1 MEPPSPAAIDLGFDP
16 GPLAL
21 WAGIFAQ
28 ATPAGRISAV
38 EGALRGRRGRYWR
51 REIGRW
57 IGRLVPVE
65 ILVPESAQRWRPLVR
80 DAFQFVFERLSD
92 RRLATK
98 VAQQFELPADTPP
111 EQRLLRLVNKMPG
124 LQKVG
129 QVLARNRRL
138 PPKLRR
144 ALSELENGMSDV
156 TPEEIRGL
164 IEERLGQRLT
174 EYAVELEPAILSEA
188 SVSAVIRFTWNCP
201 GREREQGVFKVL
213 KPYVPQ
219 CFDEDMTLLQD
230 LGEFLTAPE
239 RGYGFAIHDVK
250 EMLSEVLLLL
260 THELDFRRE
269 QATLLDA
276 VKMYRASIGI
286 RVPKLIEALSTAD
299 ITAMSAEAGV
309 KVTEAFPRSPIRRA
323 RVAEQLIEALVAVPF
338 FSREPEAIFHADP
351 HAGNLLYDETNR
363 ELVVLDWALAE
374 RLSRESRR
382 QLVLLSVMMALRNPE
397 GVRQAI
403 RDLALSAGRGNH
415 ERLGVIDGC
424 VDRFFDQLAP
434 DDSPGTLEAMR
445 LLDRIALDGVHFPP
459 PLFLF
464 RKIVLTLD
472 GVLYDVAGP
481 GVRIDEVIAREFLTR
496 CVASLGAFHA
506 PLEWKDVAAIP
517 WNALR
522 YSFCRLWPG
531 KAPAAPTD
539 SARASRGSTPNRR
552 PKSPPRAK
560 SRRPGPRRPQSQPAG

>member
-1 MEPPSPAAIDLGFDP
+1 MGSSFPAGIDV

-21 WAGIFAQ
+21 WASMMAGGD
-28 ATPAGRISAV
+28 PAGRISMV
-38 EGALRGRRGRYWR
+38 EAALKGERGRYWR
-51 REIGRW
+51 GEVGKW

-65 ILVPESAQRWRPLVR
+65 TLVPDSARRWRPLVR
-80 DAFQFVFERLSD
+80 DAFQFVFARLSD

-98 VAQQFELPADTPP
+98 VVQQFELSADTAP
-111 EQRLLRLVNKMPG
+111 EQRLLRLINKMPG

-138 PPKLRR
+138 APKLHR

-156 TPEEIRGL
+156 TPKEVRGL
-164 IEERLGQRLT
+164 IEEKLGKKLT
-174 EYAVELEPAILSEA
+174 AYAVELEASILSEA
-188 SVSAVIRFTWNCP
+188 SVSAVMRFTWNYA

-213 KPYVPQ
+213 KPYVPE
-219 CFDEDMTLLQD
+219 CFGEDMTLLQD
-230 LGEFLTAPE
+230 LGEFLTSPE

-250 EMLSEVLLLL
+250 EMLAEVLLLL
-260 THELDFRRE
+260 EHELDFRRE
-269 QATLLDA
+269 QATLLEA

-286 RVPKLIEALSTAD
+286 RVPRLIEPLSTSD

-309 KVTEAFPRSPIRRA
+309 KVTEAFPHSPIRRA

-338 FSREPEAIFHADP
+338 FSREEESIFHADP

-374 RLSRESRR
+374 RLSLESRR
-382 QLVLLSVMMALRNPE
+382 QLVLLSVMMTLGNRE

-403 RDLALSAGRGNH
+403 RDLSLSADQRNRARFGAI
-415 ERLGVIDGC
+415 ESC
-424 VDRFFDQLAP
+424 VDRFFDQLSP

-445 LLDRIALDGVHFPP
+445 LLDRIALEGVHFPP

-472 GVLYDVAGP
+472 GVLYDVAGA
-481 GVRIDEVIAREFLTR
+481 GVRIDDVIAREFLTR
-496 CVASLGAFHA
+496 CAASLGVFHA
-506 PLEWKDVAAIP
+506 PLRWKDLAAIE
-517 WNALR
+517 WSALAYPLR
-522 YSFCRLWPG
+522 RGTRLW
-531 KAPAAPTD
+531 
-539 SARASRGSTPNRR
+539 
-552 PKSPPRAK
+552 
-560 SRRPGPRRPQSQPAG
+560 

>member
-1 MEPPSPAAIDLGFDP
+1 MGLSLLGIDP

-21 WAGIFAQ
+21 WAGMFA
-28 ATPAGRISAV
+28 AADPAARIPTV
-38 EGALRGRRGRYWR
+38 EAALKSRRGRYWR
-51 REIGRW
+51 AEIGKW

-65 ILVPESAQRWRPLVR
+65 ILVPDSAQRWRPLVR
-80 DAFQFVFERLSD
+80 DAFQFLFERLSD

-98 VAQQFELPADTPP
+98 VVQQFELSADTPP

-138 PPKLRR
+138 SPKLRG

-156 TPEEIRGL
+156 TPEEIRSL
-164 IEERLGQRLT
+164 IEARLGKRLT
-174 EYAVELEPAILSEA
+174 DYAVEVEPAILSEA
-188 SVSAVIRFTWNCP
+188 SVSAVIRFTWNSP

-213 KPYVPQ
+213 KPYVPD
-219 CFDEDMTLLQD
+219 CFGEDMALLQH
-230 LGEFLTAPE
+230 LGEFLTSPE

-250 EMLSEVLLLL
+250 EMLAEVLLLL
-260 THELDFRRE
+260 EHELDFPRE
-269 QATLLDA
+269 QATLLKA

-286 RVPKLIEALSTAD
+286 RVPRLIEPLSTRD

-338 FSREPEAIFHADP
+338 FSREKDAIFHADP
-351 HAGNLLYDETNR
+351 HAGNLLYDEANR

-374 RLSRESRR
+374 TLSLESRR
-382 QLVLLSVMMALRNPE
+382 QLVLLSVMMTLRNPD
-397 GVRQAI
+397 GVRHAI
-403 RDLALSAGRGNH
+403 RDLALSAHQRNQA
-415 ERLGVIDGC
+415 RLGVIDTC
-424 VDRFFDQLAP
+424 VQRFFDEMPP
-434 DDSPGTLEAMR
+434 DASPGTLDAMR
-445 LLDRIALDGVHFPP
+445 LLDRIALEGVHFPP

-481 GVRIDEVIAREFLTR
+481 EVRIDEVIAREFLTR
-496 CVASLGAFHA
+496 CAASLGMFHA
-506 PLEWKDVAAIP
+506 PLEWRDFAAIE
-517 WNALR
+517 WNALLYPFR
-522 YSFCRLWPG
+522 RLG
-531 KAPAAPTD
+531 
-539 SARASRGSTPNRR
+539 
-552 PKSPPRAK
+552 
-560 SRRPGPRRPQSQPAG
+560 

>member
-1 MEPPSPAAIDLGFDP
+1 MNWSNCGGAWRNWNSASKNRGHTERTLPHGRGSDRSRDRKGAVMRTAMGLSFLAGIDP

-21 WAGIFAQ
+21 WASLSAGGDS
-28 ATPAGRISAV
+28 AGRICTV
-38 EGALRGRRGRYWR
+38 EAALKGRRGAYWR
-51 REIGRW
+51 GEIGKW
-57 IGRLVPVE
+57 IGRLVPGE
-65 ILVPESAQRWRPLVR
+65 IPGPDSAQRWRPLVR

-98 VAQQFELPADTPP
+98 VVQQFELSADTAP

-138 PPKLRR
+138 APKLRR

-156 TPEEIRGL
+156 SLEEVRGL
-164 IEERLGQRLT
+164 IQERLGQRLT
-174 EYAVELEPAILSEA
+174 AYAVELAPAILSEA
-188 SVSAVIRFTWNCP
+188 SVSTVIRFTWNQP

-213 KPYVPQ
+213 KPYVPE
-219 CFDEDMTLLQD
+219 CFGEDMTLLQD
-230 LGEFLTAPE
+230 LGEFLTSPE

-250 EMLSEVLLLL
+250 DMLAEVLLLL
-260 THELDFRRE
+260 AHELDFRRE
-269 QATLLDA
+269 QATLLEA

-286 RVPKLIEALSTAD
+286 RVPRLIEPLCTSD

-309 KVTEAFPRSPIRRA
+309 KVTEAFPRSPVRRA
-323 RVAEQLIEALVAVPF
+323 RVAEQLIEALVAVPL
-338 FSREPEAIFHADP
+338 FSREEDAIFHADP

-374 RLSRESRR
+374 RLSLESRR
-382 QLVLLSVMMALRNPE
+382 NRA
-397 GVRQAI
+397 
-403 RDLALSAGRGNH
+403 
-415 ERLGVIDGC
+415 RLGVIDRC
-424 VDRFFDQLAP
+424 VKRFFDEMSP
-434 DDSPGTLEAMR
+434 DASPGTLDAMR
-445 LLDRIALDGVHFPP
+445 LLDRIALEGVHFPP

-496 CVASLGAFHA
+496 CAASLGVFHA
-506 PLEWKDVAAIP
+506 PLEWKDFAAIE
-517 WNALR
+517 WKALLNPLQLA
-522 YSFCRLWPG
+522 RLVF
-531 KAPAAPTD
+531 
-539 SARASRGSTPNRR
+539 
-552 PKSPPRAK
+552 
-560 SRRPGPRRPQSQPAG
+560 

>member
-1 MEPPSPAAIDLGFDP
+1 MGLPFLAGIDP

-21 WAGIFAQ
+21 WASMFA
-28 ATPAGRISAV
+28 AGDPAGRISTV
-38 EGALRGRRGRYWR
+38 EAALKSRRGLYWR
-51 REIGRW
+51 GEIGKW

-65 ILVPESAQRWRPLVR
+65 ILVPDSARRWRPLVR
-80 DAFQFVFERLSD
+80 DAFQFLFERLSD

-98 VAQQFELPADTPP
+98 VVQQFELSADTAP

-138 PPKLRR
+138 APKLRR

-164 IEERLGQRLT
+164 IEARLGKRLT
-174 EYAVELEPAILSEA
+174 DYAVELEPAILSEA

-213 KPYVPQ
+213 KPYVPE
-219 CFDEDMTLLQD
+219 CFGEDMTLLQD
-230 LGEFLTAPE
+230 LGEFLTSPQ

-250 EMLSEVLLLL
+250 EMLTEVLLLL
-260 THELDFRRE
+260 EHELDFPRE
-269 QATLLDA
+269 QATLLEA

-286 RVPKLIEALSTAD
+286 RVPRLIEPLSTSD

-323 RVAEQLIEALVAVPF
+323 RIAEQLIEALVAVPF
-338 FSREPEAIFHADP
+338 FSREKEAIFHADP

-374 RLSRESRR
+374 RLSLESRR
-382 QLVLLSVMMALRNPE
+382 QLVLLSVMMTLRNPD
-397 GVRQAI
+397 GVRRAI
-403 RDLALSAGRGNH
+403 RALSLSADRRNH
-415 ERLGVIDGC
+415 ARLGVIDTC
-424 VDRFFDQLAP
+424 VKRFFDEMSP
-434 DDSPGTLEAMR
+434 DATPGTLDAMR

-464 RKIVLTLD
+464 RKVVMTLD
-472 GVLYDVAGP
+472 GVLYDVAGE
-481 GVRIDEVIAREFLTR
+481 GVRIDDVIAREFLTR
-496 CVASLGAFHA
+496 CAASLGVFHA
-506 PLEWKDVAAIP
+506 PLEWKDFAAIQ
-517 WNALR
+517 WNAVR
-522 YSFCRLWPG
+522 YPFRRG
-531 KAPAAPTD
+531 KLMF
-539 SARASRGSTPNRR
+539 
-552 PKSPPRAK
+552 
-560 SRRPGPRRPQSQPAG
+560 

>member
-1 MEPPSPAAIDLGFDP
+1 MGLSFLAGIDP

-21 WAGIFAQ
+21 WASLSAGGDS
-28 ATPAGRISAV
+28 AGRISTV
-38 EGALRGRRGRYWR
+38 EAALKGRRGAYWR
-51 REIGRW
+51 GEIGKW

-65 ILVPESAQRWRPLVR
+65 ILVPDSAQRWRPLVR

-98 VAQQFELPADTPP
+98 VVQQFELSADTAP

-138 PPKLRR
+138 APKLRR

-156 TPEEIRGL
+156 TLEEVRGL
-164 IEERLGQRLT
+164 IQERLGQRLT
-174 EYAVELEPAILSEA
+174 AYAVELAPAILSEA
-188 SVSAVIRFTWNCP
+188 SVSTVIRFTWNQP

-213 KPYVPQ
+213 KPYVPE
-219 CFDEDMTLLQD
+219 CFGEDMTLLQD
-230 LGEFLTAPE
+230 LGEFLTSPE

-250 EMLSEVLLLL
+250 DMLAEVLLLL
-260 THELDFRRE
+260 AHELDFRRE
-269 QATLLDA
+269 QATLLEA

-286 RVPKLIEALSTAD
+286 RVPRLIEPLCTSD

-309 KVTEAFPRSPIRRA
+309 KVTEAFPRSPVRRA
-323 RVAEQLIEALVAVPF
+323 RVAEQLIEALVAVPL
-338 FSREPEAIFHADP
+338 FSREEDAIFHADP

-374 RLSRESRR
+374 RLSLESRR
-382 QLVLLSVMMALRNPE
+382 QLVLLSVMMTLRSPD

-403 RDLALSAGRGNH
+403 RDLSLSADRRNRA
-415 ERLGVIDGC
+415 RLGVIDRG
-424 VDRFFDQLAP
+424 VKRFFDEMSP
-434 DDSPGTLEAMR
+434 DASPGTLDAMR
-445 LLDRIALDGVHFPP
+445 LLDRIALEGVHFPP

-496 CVASLGAFHA
+496 CAASLGVFHA
-506 PLEWKDVAAIP
+506 PLEWKDFAAIE
-517 WNALR
+517 WNALLYPVR
-522 YSFCRLWPG
+522 RLG
-531 KAPAAPTD
+531 
-539 SARASRGSTPNRR
+539 
-552 PKSPPRAK
+552 
-560 SRRPGPRRPQSQPAG
+560 